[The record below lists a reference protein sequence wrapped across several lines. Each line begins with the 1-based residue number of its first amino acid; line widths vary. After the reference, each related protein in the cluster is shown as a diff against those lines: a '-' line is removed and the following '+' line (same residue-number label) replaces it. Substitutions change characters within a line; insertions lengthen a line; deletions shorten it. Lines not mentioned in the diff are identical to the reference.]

1 MKKLTLFLM
10 ISLLLT
16 TSCGWN
22 NTAKGGAIGAGMGG
36 VLGGVIG
43 NKMGNTAVGAI
54 IGAAVGGTAG
64 AAIGRYMDRQAE
76 EIRKDLKNAKVER
89 VGEGIKITFASGIL
103 FDVNSVALKS
113 PARANIHDL
122 ARVLKKYEDTEVLVE
137 GHTDSTGSASYNME
151 LSRNRAGSVA
161 NQLKGKGVKGTRI
174 STMGYG
180 EDQPIA
186 DNGISSGRKQ
196 NRRVEIA
203 IFANDKL
210 KRAAKNGTI

>member
-1 MKKLTLFLM
+1 MKRLSVSLLV
-10 ISLLLT
+10 SLLLF

-22 NTAKGGAIGAGMGG
+22 NTAKGGAIGAGLGG

-43 NKMGNTAVGAI
+43 NKTGNTAAGAI
-54 IGAAVGGTAG
+54 IGAAIGGTAG

-89 VGEGIKITFASGIL
+89 VGEGIKITFSSGIL
-103 FDVNSVALKS
+103 FDINSVALKS
-113 PARANIHDL
+113 QARTNIQDL
-122 ARVLKKYEDTEVLVE
+122 ARILQKYEDTEVLVE
-137 GHTDSTGSASYNME
+137 GHTDSTGSDSHNMK
-151 LSRNRAGSVA
+151 LSQNRAGSVA
-161 NQLKGKGVKGTRI
+161 NHLKSRGVKGSRI
-174 STMGYG
+174 TTVGYG

-186 DNGISSGRKQ
+186 DNGISSGRQQ